1 MQGSIA
7 KQIEESL
14 KRDEER
20 ERRRKA
26 NEEARRMEQEQRD
39 RRRNIKM
46 DEVNEVDAEEDERL
60 LRVEG
65 DQKISEL
72 RASGR
77 NVLDD
82 TEFELNKAK
91 GSL

>member
-1 MQGSIA
+1 
-7 KQIEESL
+7 
-14 KRDEER
+14 
-20 ERRRKA
+20 
-26 NEEARRMEQEQRD
+26 MEQEQRD